1 MSGPV
6 PSACPKLH
14 LFDAKVLDRVASQQ
28 PVQPVTSIQPVAA
41 SFPVPCSET
50 SNSWLVTH
58 AGHRSQLSQLPDVQR
73 RKAATAM
80 LMRLME
86 VMGMDE
92 EEEEEEEEEGDQH
105 AGSREE

>member
-1 MSGPV
+1 
-6 PSACPKLH
+6 
-14 LFDAKVLDRVASQQ
+14 
-28 PVQPVTSIQPVAA
+28 
-41 SFPVPCSET
+41 
-50 SNSWLVTH
+50 
-58 AGHRSQLSQLPDVQR
+58 
-73 RKAATAM
+73 M